1 MESTQSPQGG
11 APEWVP
17 EALMSAQTSSINPQP
32 SKPSQGESLSACL
45 HPGVG
50 GWDGDS
56 GWEGAGGLP
65 GWMHSTLY
73 GVSGKVGAELSER
86 IEVILPRTIN
96 SCNLHLNELDSLNLA
111 LLKWVKGHGT
121 PIISIISW
129 GSSPS
134 WW

>member
-1 MESTQSPQGG
+1 MGPRSTNECIDQ
-11 APEWVP
+11 
-17 EALMSAQTSSINPQP
+17 LD
-32 SKPSQGESLSACL
+32 KPSALKTVPRGVAQCL
-45 HPGVG
+45 PASRGGGVG
-50 GWDGDS
+50 WGQWLGGGW
-56 GWEGAGGLP
+56 GLP